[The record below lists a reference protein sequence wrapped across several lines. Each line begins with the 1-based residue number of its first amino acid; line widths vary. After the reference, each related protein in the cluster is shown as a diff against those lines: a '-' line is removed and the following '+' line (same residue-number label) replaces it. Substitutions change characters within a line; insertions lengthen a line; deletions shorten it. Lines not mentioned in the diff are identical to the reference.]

1 MFWRMTCLV
10 ACAATLGGWVLTLR
24 HNRVQALSELTQAQ
38 LRINRQ
44 DERLWHLRTL
54 IAARITPPEVERLC
68 ADLGPLTPILPY
80 TPTGAATFALGPTD
94 PPGDAKVVPTKQ
106 NTPPTL
112 GGGGAA
118 SKPTPKSTPSA
129 ATRKATPP
137 AKPPAKRDA
146 AKPPA
151 REPKRLATG
160 QNPRG

>member
-106 NTPPTL
+106 NTPPTP
-112 GGGGAA
+112 GGGAA

-129 ATRKATPP
+129 ASRKATPP

-151 REPKRLATG
+151 KEPKRLATG